1 MSGFRKLDERLIH
14 RGHVIE
20 VVNAI
25 FEAPDGSRLER
36 DVVRHPGAVS
46 VVPVHED
53 LMVVMVRQFR
63 APIDREILEIPAG
76 KRDVVGEPPEVTAR
90 RELAEEVGL
99 VAGRLMPLMQMCHS
113 PGFCD
118 EVNHIFMATE
128 LTATERRVDGVEEAH
143 MTIEHVALGEAIGL
157 IRVGVITDAKSVA
170 GLTLAAVALGVLR
183 PEPA

>member
-14 RGHVIE
+14 RGYVIE
-20 VVNAI
+20 VINAT

-46 VVPVHED
+46 VVPVLDDHT
-53 LMVVMVRQFR
+53 VVMVRQFR
-63 APIDREILEIPAG
+63 APIEREILEIPAG
-76 KRDVVGEPPEVTAR
+76 KRDVAGEPPELTAH

-99 VAGRLMPLMQMCHS
+99 VAGRLTPLLQLCHS

-118 EVNHIFMATE
+118 EINHIFMATE
-128 LTATERRVDGVEEAH
+128 LTETERRVDGVEEAH
-143 MTIEHVALGEAIGL
+143 MTIEHIALGDAIGL
-157 IRVGVITDAKSVA
+157 IRSGDITDAKSVA

-183 PEPA
+183 PEPS